1 MTHAQ
6 ISDCC
11 LLPKMLKSPTAACPN
26 RINNFKYIS
35 EWMEDWLWLSDPQT
49 RNSENKN
56 NIRNSQ
62 LSKIQISTHASD
74 LGACRSTCQRQHN
87 KILQVQVQIQ
97 VQVDGTK
104 TNVDIGLKR
113 KRRSNNKPTYLPT
126 YHTHAHIAHSFQ
138 AKPPHWQHKTLVPGK
153 RKKCRELV
161 SDYDVYNPQICACLR
176 VLCYIRRALV
186 MQPPRYVRIHNAW

>member
-74 LGACRSTCQRQHN
+74 LGACRSTCQRQHK
-87 KILQVQVQIQ
+87 KILQVQDQIQ

-113 KRRSNNKPTYLPT
+113 KRRSNNKPTSLHTYLP
-126 YHTHAHIAHSFQ
+126 HTRSHCAFFPSKA
-138 AKPPHWQHKTLVPGK
+138 PPLATQNACAGQKKKVPRIGV
-153 RKKCRELV
+153 R
-161 SDYDVYNPQICACLR
+161 LR
-176 VLCYIRRALV
+176 RV
-186 MQPPRYVRIHNAW
+186 